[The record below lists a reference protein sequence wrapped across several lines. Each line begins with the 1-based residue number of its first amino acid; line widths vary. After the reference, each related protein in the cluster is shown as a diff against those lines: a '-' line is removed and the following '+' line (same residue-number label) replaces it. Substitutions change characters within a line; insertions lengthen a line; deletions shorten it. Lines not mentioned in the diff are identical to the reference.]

1 MYSKVCW
8 DFAGKGLSPHDLR
21 GYGYRENYFQTF
33 QILLTYLDFYVFKP
47 NTLAWVLE
55 DWDSNNFP
63 RNNLQSI
70 PVVSWL
76 KYSFWNYLFWKSFF
90 SPLWT
95 FKFVCGA
102 YSKAFPILE
111 ERGFS
116 MTNMANLEVTILSVF
131 MADRATYTHMQNTC
145 HGAKWCNA
153 FSQFTSPQVPTF
165 YRLLHPCSPPFYTN
179 GSILH
184 SFFLLFFF
192 T

>member
-1 MYSKVCW
+1 M
-8 DFAGKGLSPHDLR
+8 GL
-21 GYGYRENYFQTF
+21 
-33 QILLTYLDFYVFKP
+33 
-47 NTLAWVLE
+47 
-55 DWDSNNFP
+55 NNFS

-70 PVVSWL
+70 PVVSWV
-76 KYSFWNYLFWKSFF
+76 KYSFWNYLFWNSFF

-145 HGAKWCNA
+145 HGAKWYSA

-165 YRLLHPCSPPFYTN
+165 YRLLHPITTDPLQQACLSGAPAHGEHNSLLPSRWCF
-179 GSILH
+179 LKEC
-184 SFFLLFFF
+184 FLL
-192 T
+192 